1 MSNKLKQVRMKSLK
15 LLLFTLICTFASP
28 VLPAFAIIAK
38 NDASGQEKLVKKHT
52 HFTKKQ
58 LLKFPINFLSL
69 FDFNRISPKDAIIKG
84 SICLVLSIACLL
96 YAPIRF
102 HPGILGIFGSAFLWL
117 MAIGLGIYTLYY
129 AIVLVVILVQGNS

>member
-1 MSNKLKQVRMKSLK
+1 MKSLK

-58 LLKFPINFLSL
+58 LLKFPINPLSL
-69 FDFNRISPKDAIIKG
+69 FDFNRISPKEAIIKG

-96 YAPIRF
+96 YAPVRF
-102 HPGILGIFGSAFLWL
+102 RSGILGIIFGTAFLWS
-117 MAIGLGIYTLYY
+117 MAIMMGICALYF
-129 AIVLVVILVQGNS
+129 AIVLIVRLVQGNS